1 MIITRDILAAF
12 KKWKTSTDRKPI
24 LIKGARQIG
33 KTWVMEEF
41 GRQCYEH
48 YVKFDFDEQQE
59 LTSVFQTTK
68 DPHRIIKEFTRKPV
82 PGPEM
87 GLPKR
92 WEYVKIRIS
101 NFGFCY
107 M

>member
-1 MIITRDILAAF
+1 MIITRDIFEAL

-48 YVKFDFDEQQE
+48 YVKFDFD
-59 LTSVFQTTK
+59 
-68 DPHRIIKEFTRKPV
+68 
-82 PGPEM
+82 
-87 GLPKR
+87 
-92 WEYVKIRIS
+92 
-101 NFGFCY
+101 
-107 M
+107 

>member
-1 MIITRDILAAF
+1 MIITRDILEAL

-48 YVKFDFDEQQE
+48 YVKFDFDEQRTGVSFSNNKGS
-59 LTSVFQTTK
+59 TSYHQGIGV
-68 DPHRIIKEFTRKPV
+68 V
-82 PGPEM
+82 
-87 GLPKR
+87 L
-92 WEYVKIRIS
+92 
-101 NFGFCY
+101 
-107 M
+107 